1 MSFKFQVFRLRHIP
15 RQGYGGREGYGGQA
29 SFRFVVT
36 LLVLGL
42 LAQAAA
48 ADEIWLKSGLKVEGR
63 ILGTD
68 GKTVTLE
75 PALNAGQARIPYPL
89 ALIEKIR
96 FEDDSATVRLLSSA
110 DLKDLPELE
119 KQWVLRRPFLPLP
132 ESNAG
137 ALGLV
142 CARLQLSKETKKAA
156 REALELCTV
165 IEKSDWLV
173 SRRTEA
179 AGLRLSALARLGR
192 AEQAME
198 EASLMEGISGED
210 EASLAVLR
218 ARARLAQAESACV
231 KLQDLEKKWPKWQLM
246 PDKRV
251 EHEQLLNAALDG
263 FMFPVVFHADLKK
276 LCAEGL
282 WRAAELSCRAG
293 DKDGAAG
300 CVWEILNYYPEPE
313 FKNRAERLARE
324 YKLSVE

>member
-1 MSFKFQVFRLRHIP
+1 MSIKFQ
-15 RQGYGGREGYGGQA
+15 A
-29 SFRFVVT
+29 SSFMFVAA

-42 LAQAAA
+42 LAQAVA

-68 GKTVTLE
+68 GKAVTLE

-89 ALIEKIR
+89 ALIEKIK
-96 FEDDSATVRLLSSA
+96 FENDNTVARLLVSA
-110 DLKDLPELE
+110 DVKDLPELE
-119 KQWVLRRPFLPLP
+119 KRWVLRRLFLSLP

-137 ALGLV
+137 TLGLA
-142 CARLQLSKETKKAA
+142 CARLQLAKETKKAA
-156 REALELCTV
+156 REALELCSV
-165 IEKSDWLV
+165 IEKGDWLA

-192 AEQAME
+192 AEQAVE
-198 EASLMEGISGED
+198 EASRMEGISGED
-210 EASLAVLR
+210 EASLALLR
-218 ARARLAQAESACV
+218 ARARLAQAESACS

-246 PDKRV
+246 TDKRV

-293 DKDGAAG
+293 DKDGATT
-300 CVWEILNYYPEPE
+300 CVSEILNYYPEPE
-313 FKNRAERLARE
+313 FKGRAERLARE
-324 YKLSVE
+324 YKLSVENKVRR